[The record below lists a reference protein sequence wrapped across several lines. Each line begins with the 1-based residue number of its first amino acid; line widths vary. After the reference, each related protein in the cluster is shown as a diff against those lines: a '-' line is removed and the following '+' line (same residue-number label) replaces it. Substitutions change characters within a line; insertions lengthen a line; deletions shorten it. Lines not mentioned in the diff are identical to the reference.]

1 MATRQVAYFS
11 MEIAIA
17 NDVYTYSGGLGV
29 LAGDSLRS
37 GADLGLP
44 MVGVTLVSRKGHF
57 RQELTREGRQTEHPS
72 PWDPSRRMQMVPEEV
87 RVRIQGRDVRVR
99 AWLHAI
105 KSPNGGSVPVYLLD
119 TDVEGNAPEDREI
132 TSYLYG
138 GDERYRLKQEAV
150 LGIGGARMLEAR
162 GIEVRKY
169 HMNEGHASLLALELL
184 NRHGGSVEKVKS
196 LCAFTT
202 HTTVEAGHDRFP
214 HCLVKEVL
222 GDFVPD
228 DLLKRLGG
236 EDFLNLTLLAMNLS
250 GYVNGVAKMHRDV
263 SMQLFPNH
271 EVHAITNGVHPYTW
285 TCESFRRLYDR
296 HFPGWA
302 YEPELLVK
310 VDEVPAEEVW
320 DAHREAKTKLIDY
333 VNRAKDADLE
343 YDALTIGVARR
354 VTEYKRTNLLFADLA
369 RLRKIGRNSP
379 IQVVFAGK
387 AHPQDFNGKRMIEEI
402 YGHARAL
409 KDEIRIAYLENY
421 DMDIASRLV
430 AGADVWLN
438 TPSPPKEASGT
449 SGMKAAFNGVV
460 NFSVLDGWWI
470 EGWVEG
476 VTGWAIGPHPR
487 EAVPPEERK
496 EMEVNDL
503 YDKLEYIIVPKYY
516 YERDEW
522 IRTMKNSMEKI
533 PFFFNSHRMMRRYVV
548 EAYF

>member
-1 MATRQVAYFS
+1 MQKKQIAYFS
-11 MEIAIA
+11 MEIAIS
-17 NDVYTYSGGLGV
+17 NDIYTYSGGLGV

-37 GADLGLP
+37 CADLGLP
-44 MVGVTLVSRKGHF
+44 VVGVTLVSRKGHF
-57 RQELTREGRQTEHPS
+57 RQELTREGRQIEHPS
-72 PWDPSRRMQMVPEEV
+72 PWDPSKRMSMVPEEA
-87 RVRIQGRDVRVR
+87 RVMIEGREVRVR
-99 AWLHAI
+99 AWLHVI

-150 LGIGGARMLEAR
+150 LGIGGVRMLEAM
-162 GIEVRKY
+162 GIDVRKY
-169 HMNEGHASLLALELL
+169 HLNEGHASLLALELL
-184 NRHGGSVEKVKS
+184 MREGGSIEKVKS

-202 HTTVEAGHDRFP
+202 HTAVEAGHDRFSYG
-214 HCLVKEVL
+214 LVKEVL
-222 GDFVPD
+222 GEFVPD
-228 DLLKRLGG
+228 DLLNGLGG
-236 EDFLNLTLLAMNLS
+236 RDFLNMTLLALNLS
-250 GYVNGVAKMHRDV
+250 GYVNGVAKVHRDV
-263 SMQLFPNH
+263 SRQLFPNH
-271 EVHAITNGVHPYTW
+271 EVHAVTNGVHPHTW
-285 TCESFRRLYDR
+285 TCESFRRLYDS
-296 HFPGWA
+296 HFPGWV

-320 DAHREAKTKLIDY
+320 AAHMEAKSRMIDY
-333 VNRAKDADLE
+333 VNRANDAGLDYE
-343 YDALTIGVARR
+343 TLTIGVARR

-379 IQVVFAGK
+379 VQVVFAGK

-402 YGHARAL
+402 YGYAKTL
-409 KDEIRIAYLENY
+409 KDDIRIVYLENY

-438 TPSPPKEASGT
+438 TPSPPMEASGT

-460 NFSVLDGWWI
+460 NFSVLDGWWV
-470 EGWVEG
+470 EGWMEG

-487 EAVPPEERK
+487 EAVSPEERR
-496 EMEVNDL
+496 EMEIKDL

-522 IRTMKNSMEKI
+522 IRVMKNSIEKI